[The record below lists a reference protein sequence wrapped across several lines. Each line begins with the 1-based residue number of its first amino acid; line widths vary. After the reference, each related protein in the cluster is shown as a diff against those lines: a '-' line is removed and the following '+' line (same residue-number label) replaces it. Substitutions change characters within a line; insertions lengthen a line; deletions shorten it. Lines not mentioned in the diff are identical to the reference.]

1 LRLQKHFKIVIAV
14 FTRLEKFLTD
24 RRARGVLMAACL
36 LPFMLGA
43 WLVWA
48 LPQSPDVWYYKHW
61 SRLVTRHGISAAYS
75 GQPVVDFVDY
85 PPVLLYPWRVEGEIY
100 RCCVDPT
107 FDEETMVE
115 NEWHTFGLASIA
127 VIFHV
132 ATGLALYWLTK
143 QRHTARTATA
153 VATVYLLNPAAL
165 YNVAYLGL
173 PDSAHSLW
181 LVLAF
186 GLGELAS
193 LRASWVF
200 ATLAALTKPQAWGL
214 LPLFAWRRFFAD
226 GAKKTFGGIFVGV
239 VTAAVVAAPFIFQG
253 KLLTL
258 VTLPL
263 HMGDV
268 QAVVSAQAHN
278 LWWLVT
284 TGDGLKMKDSAPLF
298 GAVSYQHASLVLLAM
313 SGFFTLWCARGASAA
328 RLLVLPA
335 YQAFAWFCLTT
346 RAHENHWFFVLPL
359 LALALPGE
367 RKMFP
372 VFVAVTATGFIN
384 LLLHDEHFGPQLIAH
399 LTATVMQFLQLANC
413 VVNVSLLV
421 VWTAWLV
428 RTQKVSGAAAS

>member
-1 LRLQKHFKIVIAV
+1 MFS
-14 FTRLEKFLTD
+14 RLENFLTE
-24 RRARGVLMAACL
+24 RRLRATLVGACV

-61 SRLVTRHGISAAYS
+61 SRLVTRHGISAAYA
-75 GQPVVDFVDY
+75 GQPVQDFVDY
-85 PPVLLYPWRVEGEIY
+85 PPVLLYPWRIEGEIY
-100 RCCVDPT
+100 QRCVDPS
-107 FDEETMVE
+107 FDEEAMVE
-115 NEWHTFGLASIA
+115 NEWHTFGLATIA

-143 QRHTARTATA
+143 KRHAARTATA
-153 VATVYLLNPAAL
+153 VAVVYLLNPAAL

-186 GLGELAS
+186 GLGELGS
-193 LRASWVF
+193 VRASWIF

-214 LPLFAWRRFFAD
+214 LPLFVWRRFFAD
-226 GAKKTFGGIFVGV
+226 GAKKTSGGIFLGA
-239 VTAAVVAAPFIFQG
+239 VTTAVVAAPFIFNG
-253 KLLTL
+253 KLRTL

-278 LWWLVT
+278 FWWLVT
-284 TGDGLKMKDSAPLF
+284 EGNGLRVKDASLLF
-298 GAVSYQHASLVLLAM
+298 GAVSYQHAALALLAA
-313 SGFFTLWCARGASAA
+313 SGLFTLWCARGASAA

-367 RKMFP
+367 RKMFS
-372 VFVAVTATGFIN
+372 VFVAVTATGFAN
-384 LLLHDEHFGPQLIAH
+384 LLLHDEHFAPQLA
-399 LTATVMQFLQLANC
+399 MQFTSMGMRFAQLVNC
-413 VVNVSLLV
+413 VVNLSILV
-421 VWTAWLV
+421 AWTAWLV
-428 RTQKVSGAAAS
+428 RTQPRTE